1 VCSVSAVFFPERA
14 YIFVALTVSDLSIV
28 GFGGIYDMSRASTN
42 MILKLRITILTILV
56 LHFPSPL
63 GIFSSN
69 WIFLLVK
76 DIKRRKH
83 KEQFLFIWFRS
94 SIFECGECFLV
105 LCIMHEEITLI
116 SSLYSSRKWKVTGS
130 GSSPF
135 IS

>member
-1 VCSVSAVFFPERA
+1 VCSVLAVFLPERA
-14 YIFVALTVSDLSIV
+14 YIFVALTVSDLSLI

-69 WIFLLVK
+69 WIFLLVQ

-83 KEQFLFIWFRS
+83 KKNSFFSFGSIAPYLSVESAFLSYASW
-94 SIFECGECFLV
+94 
-105 LCIMHEEITLI
+105 M
-116 SSLYSSRKWKVTGS
+116 KK
-130 GSSPF
+130 
-135 IS
+135 

>member
-1 VCSVSAVFFPERA
+1 VCSVAAVFFPERA

-28 GFGGIYDMSRASTN
+28 GFGGIHDMSRASTN
-42 MILKLRITILTILV
+42 MILKLRIAILTILV

-83 KEQFLFIWFRS
+83 KKTVSFH
-94 SIFECGECFLV
+94 LV
-105 LCIMHEEITLI
+105 L
-116 SSLYSSRKWKVTGS
+116 
-130 GSSPF
+130 
-135 IS
+135 